1 MIIELCLFAR
11 YREAVGIERERIEVD
26 VTSIAD
32 LRDAL
37 LGRGDNWAVLAD
49 PKLCCARNQTLCS
62 LENAI
67 ADGDEIAFF
76 PQMTGG

>member
-11 YREAVGIERERIEVD
+11 YREAVGIERERIEID

-32 LRDAL
+32 LRDTL

-62 LENAI
+62 LESAI